1 MSEEADIPD
10 DLEAEPDNE
19 PAEDE
24 EVDEDAVEEED
35 DGEED
40 ADEEEKSVEHSP
52 VVEAALRRR
61 DPARAQRADAKL
73 KAEKK
78 QALAKPKKSSEY
90 EVMQRRKD
98 VLRLRM
104 RGHAYKEIADKLKIS
119 VNTVKNDL
127 NTVREDA
134 EKQVKGFR
142 QEHFVGETM
151 TVFDDIMARAWEEFF
166 ACSLG
171 SKQRIAALD
180 LVRVTQNDKFKA
192 LADVGMITKAS
203 QEVTHRHVHEMPWDE
218 HLQQQVI
225 QGMLSRALTPQLEAP
240 EPDPTHGPG
249 KNIQEGEIVV
259 SEPEPDE
266 PKDLAEEKARA
277 RAERVFNS
285 LVSHGMS
292 PEEAR
297 KVLAQEKAKAP

>member
-10 DLEAEPDNE
+10 DLDAEPDNE
-19 PAEDE
+19 PLEDE
-24 EVDEDAVEEED
+24 EV
-35 DGEED
+35 EED
-40 ADEEEKSVEHSP
+40 AEEDLDDEEEETDEEKSVEHSP

-61 DPARAQRADAKL
+61 DPARAARADAKL
-73 KAEKK
+73 KSEKK
-78 QALAKPKKSSEY
+78 QALAKPRKASEY

-104 RGHAYKEIADKLKIS
+104 RGHSYKEISDKLKIS

-127 NTVREDA
+127 NAVRDDA

-151 TVFDDIMARAWEEFF
+151 TVFDDIMARAWEEYF
-166 ACSLG
+166 ACALG

-218 HLQQQVI
+218 HLQQQMI
-225 QGMLSRALTPQLEAP
+225 QLMISRSLTPQLESP
-240 EPDPTHGPG
+240 EHDPNHGPG

-259 SEPEPDE
+259 DEKLPDE

-277 RAERVFNS
+277 RTERVYNS

-297 KVLAQEKAKAP
+297 KVMEQEKAKAP